1 MATDGRE
8 PQPQVAHA
16 ATPADASLPT
26 GTTLVDAATF
36 ERCFDDQLEHVYAFV
51 ARRFDDRSVA
61 EEITTMAFGRAAE
74 MARSGA
80 LGADDLAAFT
90 IRVAASAVVDH
101 ARRARR
107 AIPPGVRASDLD
119 EGDRAAAEALSD
131 EVATRVFAMAIDGDR
146 LRRAV
151 TDLPDEHRRA
161 VLLAYFDALPP
172 SEVAT
177 ILGCAAAE
185 VPLRLN
191 RAMRA
196 LRQEI
201 GEASTDA
208 A

>member
-1 MATDGRE
+1 MTTDRRE
-8 PQPQVAHA
+8 PQPQVARP
-16 ATPADASLPT
+16 ATP
-26 GTTLVDAATF
+26 LVDAATF
-36 ERCFDDQLEHVYAFV
+36 ERFVDDQLEHVYAFV
-51 ARRFDDRSVA
+51 ARRFDDRSIA
-61 EEITTMAFGRAAE
+61 EEVTTVAFRRAAE
-74 MARSGA
+74 MARTGA

-107 AIPPGVRASDLD
+107 SIPPGVRASDLD
-119 EGDRAAAEALSD
+119 EADDRAAAEALSD
-131 EVATRVFAMAIDGDR
+131 EVAAGVFAKAIDGER
-146 LRRAV
+146 LRRAL

-161 VLLAYFDALPP
+161 VLLAYFDGLQPA
-172 SEVAT
+172 EVAT